1 MRRMAG
7 IVRRADM
14 KNSRYPGPKPADTG
28 SSTAGA
34 VPLEGG
40 GASAC
45 CSNLFSGAGREC
57 VGGDVNLDGDVAG
70 AQHLDGLVLANG
82 TLFDQVL
89 HGDCATFRE
98 QLVELVQ
105 VYNLVL
111 NPERVLEAAQL
122 RQAHVQRQLAA
133 GKASLDLV
141 AGLRTLGTAT
151 SGLTL
156 GTFTT
161 TNTGLGSLGT
171 RGGTQVV
178 NLQCVL
184 LLSSGALCLFG
195 GVLLCHLLRLLY
207 LYQVRNRVEHP
218 DGHGVGGA
226 DNGVSDPLQAEGPQG
241 VALVLLAANG
251 GLDLSDLQLCV
262 GDKHVLSH
270 DSDTCLLVQESLD
283 HCRRGDLVER
293 EAAACCHC
301 CRLFEA
307 LQRVNGRVNDV
318 DGVGRTERLGEDVVD
333 AHALQYC
340 TDRATGDNTGTGG
353 SRAQHDDA
361 CGGLT
366 LNAVRDGA
374 ADAGNAE
381 EGLLGLFNALRDSGR
396 NFLCLAVADADHAVA
411 VTDDDEGGEA
421 EATTTLDDL
430 GNAVDGYDALY
441 ELALLGLAAAVTA
454 TTAATVAT
462 ALAAVAT
469 LATTSATTAVV
480 SGSRRSGLSCRSS
493 YSFSHL
499 NVLFVIFGHSASPP
513 SRAPSATAAIRP
525 WYLLPPRSKTTASI
539 PAALARS
546 ATSSPTRLALA
557 VLSPSNARRS
567 ASRVEA
573 LATVR
578 PLVSST
584 TWTNTWRAERLTTR
598 RGRAAVPE
606 MRLRIRSWRRL
617 RPAALLLFVRFLLI
631 AMAMVTYQPF
641 RPCGG

>member
-1 MRRMAG
+1 MRPANN
-7 IVRRADM
+7 RRGPENE
-14 KNSRYPGPKPADTG
+14 KNSRHRGPEPLVPGVSTTGNCPAA
-28 SSTAGA
+28 S
-34 VPLEGG
+34 LEGG

-45 CSNLFSGAGREC
+45 CGNLFCGAGREC
-57 VGGDVNLDGDVAG
+57 VDGDVNLDGDVAG

-82 TLFDQVL
+82 TLFGQVL

-105 VYNLVL
+105 VYNLEL

-141 AGLRTLGTAT
+141 AGLHTLGTET
-151 SGLTL
+151 SG
-156 GTFTT
+156 FI
-161 TNTGLGSLGT
+161 
-171 RGGTQVV
+171 
-178 NLQCVL
+178 
-184 LLSSGALCLFG
+184 
-195 GVLLCHLLRLLY
+195 LCHLLRLLY
-207 LYQVRNRVEHP
+207 LYQVRNRVEHSH
-218 DGHGVGGA
+218 GHGVGGA

-251 GLDLSDLQLCV
+251 GLDLSDLQLSV

-270 DSDTCLLVQESLD
+270 DSDTCLLVQERLD

-381 EGLLGLFNALRDSGR
+381 EGLLGLFNALRDSGG
-396 NFLCLAVADADHAVA
+396 NFLGLAVADADHAVA
-411 VTDDDEGGEA
+411 VTEDDEGGEA

-430 GNAVDGYDALY
+430 GNTVDGYDALY
-441 ELALLGLAAAVTA
+441 ELALLGFAAAVAA
-454 TTAATVAT
+454 TTATTVAT
-462 ALAAVAT
+462 ALA
-469 LATTSATTAVV
+469 
-480 SGSRRSGLSCRSS
+480 
-493 YSFSHL
+493 
-499 NVLFVIFGHSASPP
+499 
-513 SRAPSATAAIRP
+513 
-525 WYLLPPRSKTTASI
+525 
-539 PAALARS
+539 
-546 ATSSPTRLALA
+546 
-557 VLSPSNARRS
+557 
-567 ASRVEA
+567 
-573 LATVR
+573 
-578 PLVSST
+578 
-584 TWTNTWRAERLTTR
+584 
-598 RGRAAVPE
+598 
-606 MRLRIRSWRRL
+606 
-617 RPAALLLFVRFLLI
+617 
-631 AMAMVTYQPF
+631 
-641 RPCGG
+641 